1 MATAATVPSATVSTA
16 TLEHPLRNPDYRLWL
31 TGGTISLLGDQ
42 FYMVAL
48 PWLVLQE
55 TGSAMAMGAIMMAGA
70 IPRAVLMLMGGA
82 LSDRISA
89 RKIMMAT
96 ATARTILV
104 TAIGVLVWLHILR
117 TWELYALAVAFGVA
131 DAFAVPAQTAFM
143 PSLVRREQLVA
154 ASSVSQSTGQLTTIL
169 GPVPAGFVIKTLG
182 VAWAFFLDAISFLF
196 IIGALWKLPDPP
208 KSQTPRKAVWHS
220 IAEGIVYVGKDV
232 PLRSLMLLAT
242 IMNFCVAGP
251 VAIGLAYLTKTKFGS
266 PAVYG
271 IVISAVAAGSL
282 LGALLAGVWK
292 IRRRGVM
299 ILTVSVVLGVCLGA
313 IGLMGSVGSVAGVL
327 VVMGAAAGL
336 VNVHIGAWAMQRID
350 AAVRGRVASVLMLA
364 AYGIAP
370 ISLAVAGFLVAW
382 SLKSMF
388 LLAGGLMLL
397 AAAGAALPKQVREID
412 NHNMAGICETLDQQ
426 GTRRKTGETILRD
439 PEPVLSAVEGCS

>member
-1 MATAATVPSATVSTA
+1 
-16 TLEHPLRNPDYRLWL
+16 
-31 TGGTISLLGDQ
+31 
-42 FYMVAL
+42 
-48 PWLVLQE
+48 
-55 TGSAMAMGAIMMAGA
+55 TGSAVAMGAIMMAGA
-70 IPRAVLMLMGGA
+70 IPRALLMLMGGA
-82 LSDRISA
+82 VSDRMSA

-96 ATARTILV
+96 ATARTICV
-104 TAIGVLVWLHILR
+104 TAIGVLVWLRVLR

-131 DAFAVPAQTAFM
+131 DAFAVPAQTAYM
-143 PSLVRREQLVA
+143 PSLLKREQLVA
-154 ASSVSQSTGQLTTIL
+154 ASSVSQSTGQLTTIV

-182 VAWAFFLDAISFLF
+182 VAWAFFVDAISFLF

-208 KSQTPRKAVWHS
+208 RSQIARKAVLHS
-220 IAEGIVYVGKDV
+220 ILEGIAYVGKDV

-242 IMNFCVAGP
+242 IMNFCIAGP
-251 VAIGLAYLTKTKFGS
+251 VSIGLAYLTKTRFGS

-299 ILTVSVVLGVCLGA
+299 ILLASAVLGLCLGS
-313 IGLMGSVGSVAGVL
+313 IGLMGKVWSIASVL
-327 VVMGAAAGL
+327 LLMGATAGM

-364 AYGIAP
+364 SIGIMP

-382 SLKSMF
+382 NLKFMF
-388 LLAGGLMLL
+388 LLAGGVMLL
-397 AAAGAALPKQVREID
+397 AAAGAAFQKPVREI
-412 NHNMAGICETLDQQ
+412 E
-426 GTRRKTGETILRD
+426 
-439 PEPVLSAVEGCS
+439 